1 MADKK
6 NITKIIIIDDRA
18 CIGKDR
24 RLDEGYRG
32 LAYCLKQAFAGLKE
46 IHVYPFRGDNVVKS
60 EDKEGTEV
68 IESGQSKRGQTAGSK
83 LESFKV
89 SNVEVCVK
97 NQKISKQVEA
107 NKEKDS
113 IFTLSDVVLKSV
125 EEEANKEKDST
136 LILLDVVLTSAND
149 EEEKEQ
155 AIKTSINLYKSLK
168 KEYKVLSY
176 TSGKK
181 DKTVKSCLGEE
192 YYYSVLDITWYDPRH
207 FAGSVK
213 YMYENLFKSV
223 NVEGN

>member
-1 MADKK
+1 MADAKK
-6 NITKIIIIDDRA
+6 IKKIIIIDDRA
-18 CIGKDR
+18 YLGEDG

-32 LAYCLKQAFAGLKE
+32 LTYCLKQAFAGLKE
-46 IHVYPFRGDNVVKS
+46 IHIYPFRGDNVVKS

-97 NQKISKQVEA
+97 NQKISKQ
-107 NKEKDS
+107 
-113 IFTLSDVVLKSV
+113 
-125 EEEANKEKDST
+125 EEANKEKDST
-136 LILLDVVLTSAND
+136 LILLDVVLTSEND
-149 EEEKEQ
+149 EEKKEQ

-192 YYYSVLDITWYDPRH
+192 YYNNVLDITWYDPRH

-213 YMYENLFKSV
+213 FMYENLFKRV